1 MDLHPY
7 DIVPHDT
14 TRHDNFIQATNTLN
28 TCDQNILQKMK
39 IDESKCE
46 YKWSKCTTNFFN
58 KLFK

>member
-46 YKWSKCTTNFFN
+46 YK
-58 KLFK
+58 